1 VQVAR
6 VCPKLGGRASQMSTF
21 AVAVNFAGLGLFVWH
36 WALASFAMFWAVLW
50 SLLLGF
56 LLSAMIQAYVPK
68 DGLSRILGKVG
79 LREVA
84 LATAL
89 GAASSSCSYAAAAT
103 AKSLF
108 KRGAAFTTAMVFMF
122 ASTNLVI
129 ELGLVLWRL
138 MGWPFVIAEWL
149 GGLILIAVFVL
160 LAQLLLPK
168 RVIEEGR
175 EFCQAAGETSNEHEH
190 GDMLAPGATFGEK
203 LRSAT
208 GWRYIAHYFQMD
220 WSMLQVDLILGFVIA
235 GFLAVGVPN
244 SWWQHLFV
252 SSAPPLWRTL
262 ENAFVGPIIAV
273 LSFVCSIGNV
283 PLAAVLWQGGAS
295 FGGVVAFLYADL
307 IVLPLID
314 IYRKYY
320 GWKLA
325 LSMTGVFYLSMV
337 AAGLIVE
344 LLFAWTGQIPH
355 AAGNLLTDVEH
366 ITLNYT
372 TVLNVV
378 FLAGVLGL
386 LWWAGRTGA
395 GNEHQHAHH

>member
-1 VQVAR
+1 
-6 VCPKLGGRASQMSTF
+6 MSTVLP
-21 AVAVNFAGLGLFVWH
+21 AITLAGLGLFIWH
-36 WALASFAMFWAVLW
+36 WALASFGMFWAVLW

-56 LLSAMIQAYVPK
+56 LISAMIQAYVPK
-68 DGLSRILGKVG
+68 DGLSHILGKVG
-79 LREVA
+79 LREIA
-84 LATAL
+84 LATGL

-138 MGWPFVIAEWL
+138 MGWSFVVAEWI
-149 GGLILIAVFVL
+149 GGLVLIAIFVL
-160 LAQLLLPK
+160 LARWLLPQ
-168 RVIEEGR
+168 RLIEGGR
-175 EFCQAAGETSNEHEH
+175 AHCQAAAEDGAHEHDH
-190 GDMLAPGATFGEK
+190 GDMIAPGETLGQK
-203 LRSAT
+203 LRSPT

-220 WSMLQVDLILGFVIA
+220 WSMLQNDLILGFVIA
-235 GFLAVGVPN
+235 GFLAVAVPN
-244 SWWQHLFV
+244 SWWQHLFIT
-252 SSAPPLWRTL
+252 SAPPLWRTL

-320 GWKLA
+320 GWRLA

-337 AAGLIVE
+337 LAGLIVE
-344 LLFAWTGQIPH
+344 LLFAWSGHIPRVS
-355 AAGNLLTDVEH
+355 GDLLMDVEQ
-366 ITLNYT
+366 ISFNYT
-372 TVLNVV
+372 SVLNVA
-378 FLAGVLGL
+378 FAALILAL
-386 LWWAGRTGA
+386 LWWARRPDKNGQHPPTHS
-395 GNEHQHAHH
+395 EHHPA